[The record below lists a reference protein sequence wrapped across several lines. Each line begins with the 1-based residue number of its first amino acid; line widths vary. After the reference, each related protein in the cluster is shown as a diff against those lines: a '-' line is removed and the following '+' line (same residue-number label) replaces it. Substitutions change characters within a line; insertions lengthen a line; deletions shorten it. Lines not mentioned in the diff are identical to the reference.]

1 MFVVGFVIVV
11 KYLSNK
17 TFLNQ
22 IYLSFT
28 SFIPW
33 RRLFTFG
40 INSSFLEM
48 TGMTRLVIMNLET
61 LLFLDKS
68 AVRAP
73 QQPQLLDSWSQL
85 GLLLF
90 FLNSIMKIKHLCL
103 LFGIPP
109 SIASRTVNK
118 MLERVIHYLQFHD
131 HSKIK
136 FPNHAEKVHFAT
148 LVQRRKPTIHN
159 VIGFVDG
166 LSIFVECS

>member
-1 MFVVGFVIVV
+1 
-11 KYLSNK
+11 
-17 TFLNQ
+17 
-22 IYLSFT
+22 
-28 SFIPW
+28 
-33 RRLFTFG
+33 
-40 INSSFLEM
+40 
-48 TGMTRLVIMNLET
+48 MTRLVIMNLET

-90 FLNSIMKIKHLCL
+90 FLNSIMKIKHLFL